1 MFLKNLVTKIS
12 LKDFFEKKN
21 KFFYRNKKGIIIVK
35 KAINKNKIRKIV
47 YKICILL
54 LIFGYLY

>member
-21 KFFYRNKKGIIIVK
+21 KFFYRNKKGINSQV
-35 KAINKNKIRKIV
+35 AR
-47 YKICILL
+47 
-54 LIFGYLY
+54 YLYVHYEKQEING